1 MADQNTPAFQV
12 QFPMV
17 PGASETI
24 SVPPPPQ
31 GQADTF
37 FKQAAATPKTRESFS
52 CKSLLAGESLEHAQG
67 YARQLYP
74 QMLSNTQIM
83 MDFGKDAVAGMNK
96 LIDTLLREVGPVDI
110 PELTAIMRN
119 LNNEMRKVRGKYDV
133 SDSRVRERLE
143 NWGKGINRF
152 FGQTKS
158 LIASLMEDAMS
169 IEQQLD
175 RVKAT
180 LVGKEQQILRNVG
193 MYDQLYRAN
202 EQEIMNVIRSIAVM
216 ELVRDLAQE
225 EAASIIA
232 DPNNQADRD
241 KLERKRLLADF
252 IQNMEIKMTEYKN
265 RLFVGWTTSPQVT
278 NMRSLDVGLAQKLDL
293 LMNLT
298 IPVMKGTIVQWRMMI
313 QAQQGAQME
322 RVVAEAAN
330 EWLTAYA
337 NAGAQAVP
345 LIANAVQTPSLT
357 PQTISAMAASVE
369 QQTQSIID
377 AYESGKEKRAE
388 SDDAIVKAGRV
399 ISAATNKLSTKII
412 EDQQPVVDE
421 LVRKAEM
428 LALPAPQQRPY

>member
-12 QFPMV
+12 QFPLV

-24 SVPPPPQ
+24 SVPPAPQ
-31 GQADTF
+31 GEADLF
-37 FKQAAATPKTRESFS
+37 FKQTAATPATRESFS
-52 CKSLLAGESLEHAQG
+52 CKSLLTGENLEHAQV
-67 YARQLYP
+67 YAQRLYP
-74 QMLSNTQIM
+74 QMLNNTQVM
-83 MDFGKDAVAGMNK
+83 MEFGRDAVAGMNQ
-96 LIDTLLREVGPVDI
+96 LIDTLLKEVGPVDI

-133 SDSRVRERLE
+133 SDSRARERLE
-143 NWGKGINRF
+143 NWGKGLGRF
-152 FGQTKS
+152 FGQAKS
-158 LIASLMEDAMS
+158 LIAALMEDAMS

-175 RVKAT
+175 KVKAT

-202 EQEIMNVIRSIAVM
+202 EQEIMNVIRAIAIM

-225 EAASIIA
+225 EAASIVA
-232 DPNNQADRD
+232 DPNNQAERN
-241 KLERKRLLADF
+241 KTERKRLLADF
-252 IQNMEIKMTEYKN
+252 IQNLEIKITEYKN

-330 EWLTAYA
+330 EWLTAYT

-345 LIANAVQTPSLT
+345 LIASAVQTPSLT
-357 PQTISAMAASVE
+357 PQTITAMAASVE
-369 QQTQSIID
+369 QQTQAIID
-377 AYESGKEKRAE
+377 AYDQGREKRAA
-388 SDDAIVKAGRV
+388 SDDAIVKAARV
-399 ISAATNKLSTKII
+399 ISAATNKISTKVV

-421 LVRKAEM
+421 LVRRAET
-428 LALPAPQQRPY
+428 LSLPAPA